1 MFKIYNSK
9 QKARLCC
16 YDKNKKAPLDRR
28 NIGITKPLLIH
39 RVRQEEI
46 KKKNNKVYQENTI
59 NKFYNSNG
67 YGRSCSNRKQMVFTE
82 DKTKKINAPPGRR
95 GKLNKCSNYCTG
107 FMTKYQAKLQA
118 NVGAGDRL
126 SRVKAL
132 AIRKS
137 STSNFRFVSLPNNIE
152 LNMCNLSDYLK
163 NISSNLSVESSYFN
177 GIVDILLQNKKMHNP
192 NVSNPCSGLSVTIN
206 HNIPDG
212 TFNDL
217 TGGATTMKQTIKI
230 NWSAT
235 INSADGTSQTI
246 YYCQLFTIDFND
258 IKLTWDVRP
267 PLDLDISYQEDWKSI
282 YTEIKHEDQYYVIT
296 KANNPL
302 VFEKEREKAETIG
315 YKIFNEVD
323 KDVFKG
329 LAEAITLTFTFKTND
344 TIYFITENSFNDA
357 AAEDPVFP
365 VDNEDNTNVYIVLKN
380 PERKRTEITP
390 KISFNCYLL
399 QDVEGTENPEI
410 TAPALL
416 LDSCTQKLTVRDGT
430 GWTFTSFYEPIDS
443 CLAEKPDVK
452 YIAVKRWTYTDIFG
466 REFHTDQRLF
476 VRDKEPPVFKDWDN
490 NEITD
495 VEYLSDDKLYRKNK
509 KPKYVD
515 KFWDP
520 NTCDND
526 EVNIVPEWISEEKP
540 VFDSDNK
547 YTVKQTWKAQ
557 DEEGNKTEED
567 KTLIVRDITAPTFI
581 GQLDVLY
588 FDTKDDLTVD
598 DKFTTP
604 VASDEMDKLI
614 DHPTVVA
621 PVDQRSVW
629 SGAATNNS
637 IDNNDSL
644 PEWDPCKK
652 QYKFTRKWK
661 ATDQAG
667 NEAVTE
673 QIYYVKDLNCPTF
686 TGGSQIVYTTKTD
699 YDTKFTK
706 NGNGM
711 ITGICDGT
719 DCGVPQVGDD
729 FNLEELE
736 DGKSWPQKFPDGTIF
751 YNPDTNKYEMSR
763 LWWAKDKSGN
773 VSVFTQK
780 FIIEHNKKPEFVDFP
795 LHKRVSRLVDLNPF
809 QNINIGCPKGKDILD
824 KNPIISYEDRI
835 IDLDDTNDAIN
846 IERTWKVTNE
856 ADGEAT
862 QVQKIQVFEIENLD
876 VNGDGKNELVVT
888 EEILGLATGHYR
900 HISADDTD
908 KTLVF
913 ELDHQ
918 NQDGSI
924 EYSGTEKKLY
934 GCFTNIGKT
943 NEPENVKFTFYAA
956 GTTEDVP
963 VVFDNKCQFKFEV
976 GDVPDGSTSVT
987 ITYNAFT
994 DDEQTAKQQILIT
1007 KDLVKVETYKTTIIS
1022 YVDEDLNQELGAD
1035 EIVIDSVETFGTDD
1049 NEDGVLEGDEITS
1062 TTYKT
1067 NRPVVTIISPTP
1079 VVEAGTTSFTLTHSN
1094 YVTAKDDGGNGID
1107 LTPAVISDSNFDINK
1122 PGTYEI
1128 TYQAKNDA
1136 GYVSDPKS
1144 LTIEVQDTTPPTFTA
1159 KPDFTI
1165 ELNED
1170 YDLLTGVTA
1179 VDNSGDPVTI
1189 EVTSNGGFNKSQA
1202 EKYTI
1207 TYKATDPTG
1216 NFSTETRT
1224 ITVVQ
1229 YILEAEDSIV
1239 AQDSTAVPSKTFD
1252 DIGITINRIKNVKD
1266 GNAEYDLVRS
1276 YVPETGVDLSKI
1288 GEYTITYTLTNK
1300 QNTDIEKV
1308 IMRTVTVKGLPSFTA
1323 IPNVTIAQGTDYD
1336 LLTGVTAQDADKVD
1350 SKVTIT
1356 VSNDGEFDKDTVDTY
1371 TVQYTVTDNDS
1382 GGSVT
1387 ATRTVT
1393 VKAPPV
1399 ITIKGDNPIT
1409 IEIGSTYT
1417 DAGATSDGDDET
1429 VTSESTVDTT
1439 ANGSY
1444 TVTYSV
1450 TDVAGTTVTAVRNV
1464 TVEERTPAV
1473 PVIDTITQTT
1483 IQRPAGQLQLDFSTY
1498 IVTGTGGDGD
1508 TISLFYTATSSPTNE
1523 LTAEAEEGS
1532 VKVGADGNWSFT
1544 IANDLPRD
1552 TYTFTAKATDPDD
1565 GNITN
1570 SSNSQTLEIN

>member
-1 MFKIYNSK
+1 MPMFKIYNSK

-82 DKTKKINAPPGRR
+82 DKTKKINAPDGRR

-163 NISSNLSVESSYFN
+163 NISSNLSVESSDFN
-177 GIVDILLQNKKMHNP
+177 DIVDILLQNKKMHNP

-567 KTLIVRDITAPTFI
+567 KTLIVRDIT
-581 GQLDVLY
+581 
-588 FDTKDDLTVD
+588 
-598 DKFTTP
+598 
-604 VASDEMDKLI
+604 
-614 DHPTVVA
+614 
-621 PVDQRSVW
+621 
-629 SGAATNNS
+629 
-637 IDNNDSL
+637 
-644 PEWDPCKK
+644 
-652 QYKFTRKWK
+652 
-661 ATDQAG
+661 
-667 NEAVTE
+667 
-673 QIYYVKDLNCPTF
+673 
-686 TGGSQIVYTTKTD
+686 
-699 YDTKFTK
+699 
-706 NGNGM
+706 
-711 ITGICDGT
+711 
-719 DCGVPQVGDD
+719 
-729 FNLEELE
+729 
-736 DGKSWPQKFPDGTIF
+736 
-751 YNPDTNKYEMSR
+751 
-763 LWWAKDKSGN
+763 
-773 VSVFTQK
+773 
-780 FIIEHNKKPEFVDFP
+780 
-795 LHKRVSRLVDLNPF
+795 
-809 QNINIGCPKGKDILD
+809 
-824 KNPIISYEDRI
+824 
-835 IDLDDTNDAIN
+835 
-846 IERTWKVTNE
+846 
-856 ADGEAT
+856 
-862 QVQKIQVFEIENLD
+862 
-876 VNGDGKNELVVT
+876 
-888 EEILGLATGHYR
+888 
-900 HISADDTD
+900 
-908 KTLVF
+908 
-913 ELDHQ
+913 
-918 NQDGSI
+918 
-924 EYSGTEKKLY
+924 
-934 GCFTNIGKT
+934 
-943 NEPENVKFTFYAA
+943 
-956 GTTEDVP
+956 
-963 VVFDNKCQFKFEV
+963 
-976 GDVPDGSTSVT
+976 
-987 ITYNAFT
+987 
-994 DDEQTAKQQILIT
+994 
-1007 KDLVKVETYKTTIIS
+1007 
-1022 YVDEDLNQELGAD
+1022 
-1035 EIVIDSVETFGTDD
+1035 
-1049 NEDGVLEGDEITS
+1049 
-1062 TTYKT
+1062 
-1067 NRPVVTIISPTP
+1067 
-1079 VVEAGTTSFTLTHSN
+1079 
-1094 YVTAKDDGGNGID
+1094 
-1107 LTPAVISDSNFDINK
+1107 
-1122 PGTYEI
+1122 
-1128 TYQAKNDA
+1128 
-1136 GYVSDPKS
+1136 
-1144 LTIEVQDTTPPTFTA
+1144 
-1159 KPDFTI
+1159 
-1165 ELNED
+1165 
-1170 YDLLTGVTA
+1170 
-1179 VDNSGDPVTI
+1179 
-1189 EVTSNGGFNKSQA
+1189 
-1202 EKYTI
+1202 
-1207 TYKATDPTG
+1207 
-1216 NFSTETRT
+1216 
-1224 ITVVQ
+1224 
-1229 YILEAEDSIV
+1229 
-1239 AQDSTAVPSKTFD
+1239 
-1252 DIGITINRIKNVKD
+1252 
-1266 GNAEYDLVRS
+1266 
-1276 YVPETGVDLSKI
+1276 
-1288 GEYTITYTLTNK
+1288 
-1300 QNTDIEKV
+1300 
-1308 IMRTVTVKGLPSFTA
+1308 
-1323 IPNVTIAQGTDYD
+1323 
-1336 LLTGVTAQDADKVD
+1336 
-1350 SKVTIT
+1350 
-1356 VSNDGEFDKDTVDTY
+1356 
-1371 TVQYTVTDNDS
+1371 
-1382 GGSVT
+1382 
-1387 ATRTVT
+1387 
-1393 VKAPPV
+1393 
-1399 ITIKGDNPIT
+1399 
-1409 IEIGSTYT
+1409 
-1417 DAGATSDGDDET
+1417 
-1429 VTSESTVDTT
+1429 
-1439 ANGSY
+1439 
-1444 TVTYSV
+1444 
-1450 TDVAGTTVTAVRNV
+1450 
-1464 TVEERTPAV
+1464 
-1473 PVIDTITQTT
+1473 
-1483 IQRPAGQLQLDFSTY
+1483 
-1498 IVTGTGGDGD
+1498 
-1508 TISLFYTATSSPTNE
+1508 
-1523 LTAEAEEGS
+1523 
-1532 VKVGADGNWSFT
+1532 
-1544 IANDLPRD
+1544 
-1552 TYTFTAKATDPDD
+1552 
-1565 GNITN
+1565 
-1570 SSNSQTLEIN
+1570 